1 MTAKSIRAEVALIVL
16 LIQIRIWF
24 FDRMGLITGVATA
37 IPIALVFFSWH
48 KRGDNWETLGIAPRN
63 WTKDLAEIISVFFV
77 FLTCVILISIKW
89 NPGAFNQ
96 PDLSWKFSKLALLY
110 FPWALLQQLW
120 CNGYF
125 VNRLQMVFRSS
136 KATTFFTGLL
146 FGLVHLPNPV
156 LFVATLLGGM
166 MSAHFFQRNRN
177 LYFLALAHAIL
188 AVSIKY
194 LLPDA
199 WHHNLRIG
207 PGYWSWGN

>member
-1 MTAKSIRAEVALIVL
+1 MTANSVRIEIAIIIL
-16 LIQIRIWF
+16 LIQIRIWL
-24 FDRMGLITGVATA
+24 FDRLGIFSWLATA
-37 IPIALVFFSWH
+37 VPIALVIYSWC
-48 KRGDNWETLGIAPRN
+48 KNNDNAKTLGIVPESLTR
-63 WTKDLAEIISVFFV
+63 DLNQIVPAFLGFFIAIVSV
-77 FLTCVILISIKW
+77 SIVC
-89 NPGAFNQ
+89 NPGAFDQ
-96 PDLSWKFSKLALLY
+96 PNLAGKFTKLILLY

-125 VNRLQMVFRSS
+125 VNRFQKISANP
-136 KATTFFTGLL
+136 KTTTFLTGLL
-146 FGLVHLPNPV
+146 FGIIHLPNPV
-156 LFVATLLGGM
+156 LFIATFFGGA

-194 LLPDA
+194 LLPDT